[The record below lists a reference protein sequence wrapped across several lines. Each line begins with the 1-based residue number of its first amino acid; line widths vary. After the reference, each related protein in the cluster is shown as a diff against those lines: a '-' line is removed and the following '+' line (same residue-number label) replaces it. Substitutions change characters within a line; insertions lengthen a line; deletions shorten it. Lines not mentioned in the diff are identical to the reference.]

1 MKTTDVYSSH
11 STNWPIVALTVAVA
25 VPLAGF
31 ARPTDAAAPA
41 LDSWAPS
48 VLALLLVVAIAV
60 LTATSLRVTIGQGGV
75 TARFG
80 TLRFPRFHYPIEAIA
95 SARPATISPWATPG
109 IFWTH
114 RDGLRLAL
122 RSGPAVR
129 LALVSGRRVTVG
141 VGDADLALRALE
153 RAGVPD
159 VAAG

>member
-1 MKTTDVYSSH
+1 MLTTDVYSSH
-11 STNWPIVALTVAVA
+11 STNWPIVVLTVAVA
-25 VPLAGF
+25 VPLVGF
-31 ARPTDAAAPA
+31 ARPTDAAPA

-48 VLALLLVVAIAV
+48 VLALLLVMVLAV
-60 LTATSLRVTIGQGGV
+60 MTATSLRVTIGQGGV

-80 TLRFPRFHYPIEAIA
+80 TLRLPRFHYPIEAIA